1 VREPLME
8 DVALI
13 REATPRST
21 VQVTFQDGTILE
33 GPVGTSLETFVQAYE
48 RRQTS
53 QEALPVAAIVDGM
66 LRELTMPVTRDV
78 TVRIVRTDTG
88 DGSRIYRR
96 SLAFLLTVAVA
107 ELFPGT
113 QVLVDYALPSGAFFC
128 KVRGRPPLTPAE
140 IERVKEHMREI
151 VAACDPITRHEI
163 PLDEARHIFEE
174 CGDDDKV
181 RLLEFRNKD
190 YLTIYRL
197 RGEVDYF
204 YGYMVPHTGYLTLFN
219 VLPEEDG
226 FILQYPRRESP
237 NVIRPHTQSPQ
248 LTAVFRRTEEWLTLL
263 GVEDIGQLN
272 RAIRAGRAREL
283 VLVNEALHEQHV
295 AQIASQIA
303 TRHKEGLRIV
313 LIAGPSSS
321 GKTTFSKR
329 LAVQIMANGLR
340 PYTLEMDRYFV
351 ERHLTPLDENGEY
364 DFEALE
370 AVDLP
375 LFNEQLLALTSGQPV
390 RIPHYDFISGRRSFE
405 EHPVTLGRD
414 QILIIEGIHGLNPRL
429 TEALP
434 TERLFRVYVS
444 ALTQLNIDRHNR
456 VPTTDVRL
464 IRRIVRDATYRGYS
478 ASQTLARWE
487 SVRRGEKRNIFP
499 YQENA
504 DVMFNSALV
513 YELAVLRPM
522 AEPLL
527 RQLEPGEPH
536 YIEAR
541 RLLSILNWL
550 VPMDASLVPDNSLLR
565 EFIGGSILRDYVPGV
580 LMPAPPSQ

>member
-1 VREPLME
+1 ME
-8 DVALI
+8 DLALI
-13 REATPRST
+13 HEASPRTT
-21 VQVTFQDGTILE
+21 VQVTFEDGTILE
-33 GPVGTSLETFVQAYE
+33 GPVGTSLETFVYAYE
-48 RRQTS
+48 RRQTG
-53 QEALPVAAIVDGM
+53 QRALPVAAVVDGM
-66 LRELTMPVTRDV
+66 LRELTMPITRDV
-78 TVRIVRTDTG
+78 TVRIVRTDSG

-128 KVRGRPPLTPAE
+128 KVRGRPPLSAEE
-140 IERVKEHMREI
+140 IEQVKTHMREI

-163 PLDEARHIFEE
+163 PLDEARRIFAE

-190 YLTIYRL
+190 YLTIYKL

-237 NVIRPHTQSPQ
+237 NVIRPPTQSPQ

-263 GVEDIGQLN
+263 GVEDIGHLN
-272 RAIRAGRAREL
+272 QAIRAGRAREL

-321 GKTTFSKR
+321 GKTTFAKR

-390 RIPHYDFISGRRSFE
+390 RIPHYDFVTGRRSFE
-405 EHPVTLGRD
+405 EQAVTLGRD

-429 TEALP
+429 AESLP

-550 VPMDASLVPDNSLLR
+550 VPMDSSLVPDNSLLR

-580 LMPAPPSQ
+580 LMPAPPAP